1 MTLISLLL
9 ALGLDRL
16 LFVHRDG
23 PVPRWYGRITDTI
36 GAHLPVRWDGV
47 GGVVAI
53 VAPLVLVIGVLQ
65 WLVGGLLFGLVA
77 LALGVIVLLFALGPL
92 DIVGL
97 VDDYIDAAEADDGER
112 MDWIHG
118 RLTGSEPPG
127 DPREQG
133 RSMVAA
139 VLYQGHDNL
148 FATVFWFCLL
158 GPAGAVLYRMVAEGA
173 LRPSPVIIARPALL
187 RAYRHVLG
195 VLGWV
200 PARLIAFGYAMTG
213 SFEEALQRLREGAP
227 AAEDLLAA
235 NREMLC
241 RTGTSALRQDHATAE
256 ADAATG
262 GERRSDRPGEAV
274 VQARALTLRAAVFW
288 LAILALLTLAG
299 WFG

>member
-23 PVPRWYGRITDTI
+23 PVPRWYGRITDAI
-36 GAHLPVRWDGV
+36 GARLPSRWDGV
-47 GGVVAI
+47 GGVIVI
-53 VAPLVLVIGVLQ
+53 VAPLVLAIGVLQ
-65 WLVGGLLFGLVA
+65 WLAGGLLFGLAV
-77 LALGVIVLLFALGPL
+77 LVLGVVVLLFAFGPL

-97 VDDYIDAAEADDGER
+97 VDDYIEAAEAEDGER

-118 RLTGSEPPG
+118 RLTGSEPSA

-173 LRPSPVIIARPALL
+173 LRPSPAVIARPALL

-195 VLGWV
+195 LLGWI

-213 SFEEALQRLREGAP
+213 SFEEALQRLREGTPSAD
-227 AAEDLLAA
+227 DLLAA

-241 RTGTSALRQDHATAE
+241 RTGTAALRQDSAGAE
-256 ADAATG
+256 ADTG
-262 GERRSDRPGEAV
+262 AEGDRRTDRPGEAV
-274 VQARALTLRAAVFW
+274 AQARALTLRAAVFW